1 MFASLL
7 LPLLHYTLLLSKAL
21 QPAQILQENLYEPK
35 KKVGKLL
42 SKSKDRAEASMFLAA
57 LKEENMYPIMLHKH
71 RKDLG
76 KITDRCRL

>member
-7 LPLLHYTLLLSKAL
+7 LPLLHYTRLLSKAL
-21 QPAQILQENLYEPK
+21 QPAQILQENLYEPQ
-35 KKVGKLL
+35 KKVGKLS
-42 SKSKDRAEASMFLAA
+42 SKSNDRAEVSMFLAA
-57 LKEENMYPIMLHKH
+57 PKEESMCPIMLNKH